1 MYSEHDE
8 ITLWYGTADAP
19 APAETVP
26 AGRPVSVTIGVRPAD
41 SSNRIELRYRVND
54 SSETTV
60 LATWLRTDP
69 RQDAQYFRA
78 DLPAFQSGDMVDY
91 AVVCRRGGRQVPS
104 ADDLDSSASSFRVI
118 GTGLAGQEADQRQP
132 LGRLPQ
138 PAMSGQVT
146 GSASSAA
153 DRPSTGMR
161 GEELLRPD
169 GLATRSLADLQA
181 TEPTVAA
188 SLPAAAD
195 QDLRRAVDER
205 FRDAS
210 PRLQSAIDQAV
221 AEPLEG
227 SSPQAALLARPE
239 DAGASDGPL
248 REAQAARTGHPGVGG
263 GRVPGPSAQPTQNID
278 ASVKPV
284 QELVGRPDAQPPLPV
299 SGTDPLRIHLLRWS
313 PMITFQ
319 RSISFSG
326 DTGDLPSVQVTLE
339 VPRLA
344 FRTSEDV
351 VTRLYV
357 TPGASAT
364 FEHPTGQNTYRVT
377 VPGELLADDSGET
390 QALAIRY
397 FVTAFQAGDLDAFAL
412 PVAVAYRS
420 LDGQLLGTSEFSVLA
435 IPAFASRTVT
445 RALGTAADRPPV
457 IDSLV
462 AFDRAELLALRA
474 KVGLDDDSVL
484 LLAVLG
490 CTRVADDIPSF
501 NEVGAKQVIEYLTGQ
516 GMDSAVSAELVA
528 AIKNTYAAL
537 VDIELEIPVPQA
549 LQIAGTLTISAPDDV
564 TIAAADFSAFDI
576 TAEWVDAGNGRA
588 QVRSFGFTDQT
599 TVTEDSADFTLTG
612 TDTVYVSAVQGEVRV
627 TVCGKGGQLWNRS
640 YRADNPELAALA
652 ITVAQQVPGTLTTLD
667 APPIDPNLRLRGR
680 VVVLH
685 PNCAV
690 KDVLVLV
697 QAKATSGDT
706 EWHVVGAATADAAG
720 NFSLPY
726 PYGTYVAAQA
736 VCSVAPSTPA
746 SIPIVSTTGARTIS
760 DEFLYL
766 LAENTLTVDKPCGDG
781 DCACSDQKTPGRLPD
796 FEDLIGSDVYSQ
808 DLGTGCINLST
819 PNRTINEHNFQAIV
833 RISDP
838 NVATY
843 RLSRHELGLDE
854 IDIAQVA
861 ALVTGGA
868 VLRER
873 TTAAAGIAVT
883 QNPADN
889 NQLLLNA
896 VMTAHQHALAVA
908 AALPSYGSN
917 YQQLDTG
924 AVASAK
930 VDLGVIITTL
940 DDARF
945 KLTTTGGNLSPAA
958 SDMLGYAHGLKDLL
972 DRGPYLYEVDYVQQ
986 VANAANTLAAQA
998 AVALESARENAQTPR
1013 QSSQVLNTAIQNI
1026 EPHVQAVA
1034 TALAQGGPPI
1044 TLSALAKVYTH
1055 LDAVTSILK
1064 VAFAQLVR
1072 DGVGVPAIPLAV
1084 VDAAEALKPLVD
1096 HAIDTA
1102 GTSVRYELTAATST
1116 RTRGPVGLTNPI
1128 EWQRAPEAVAADT
1141 RPAFGI
1147 DSSIRGMA
1155 GTRWLPTP
1163 ATEPVDAE
1171 AEFAQAVSVATGHIL
1186 HYTVVFK
1193 ADGYSLGDVVF
1204 SLPLAPGQKK
1214 EIVVFD
1220 SSQSLLAGE
1229 SQQLTQNERLA
1240 MGLVD
1245 ERDISSQLAGN
1256 LSEALRGSS
1265 NANTSGI
1272 SAGFGTGGQGYGGT
1286 QAYGGSGSAV
1296 LGVAGGVAQ
1305 ADSTAQQDSSRDVSQ
1320 FFGEKLRQ
1328 AIMQNAEGYRALNAS
1343 VVTTVQQGQR
1353 YAVTSEV
1360 IANHNHCHSLTMM
1373 YFEVLR
1379 HYAIF
1384 QELASVEE
1392 CVFVPL
1398 LLARFSI
1405 DNITAWR
1412 DVLAPALLPMPS
1424 ETYLQPFVAMA
1435 GSVREHPLIKG
1446 FDAVQRL
1453 RTSYANVDMP
1463 AGSYDE
1469 EPIRFAKGSL
1479 QLRVN
1484 LPRPKTRYDR
1494 IKSLPVVNRVQAPNP
1509 GSVIKSSTTD
1519 AILAGLTGG
1528 LSLIFTG
1535 PPGHELVDDTKIV
1548 QGKQAVFDAF
1558 MSMDANFEN
1567 VPPASCIRVNNFR
1580 PVTLTFN
1587 GVTVQQQSLD
1597 LFEDGKRDKEQW
1609 EQYSRLLGYTDV
1621 MDMLEYYFRGRLIA
1635 EWDDIFY
1642 NDIVPLV
1649 FDKLVDN
1656 LRLSHF
1662 ATDVTALRRYTGG
1675 EQVITVNIS
1684 ATTNRSRSQL
1694 PQQLRLSV
1702 AGANAQALR
1711 SYVTLT
1717 VEDATLNYSTAHYN
1731 GPLYSGSLGDD
1742 LLDGVDLDIP
1752 ERPDEKRNPRR
1763 EDRYLAAALIEHLN
1777 NNLEHYNRVLW
1788 TRLDPDRRYM
1798 LLDGFAIQVYDG
1810 AGQQVPAADGG
1821 LRSLASVVKNEVI
1834 TVAGNSL
1841 VLPVAPGYRVSG
1853 ALIQATGPDGKAKAV
1868 SLLDH
1873 YKPLTPVKPY
1883 RVSVPTRGVFA
1894 EAVQGHC
1901 NACEKIETDRLQ
1913 DWTRFPID
1921 EPTPITPI
1929 NLPTPA
1935 PQDWQAAWRQF
1946 AQPMVNIQN
1955 APGMPAPGAGLAGL
1969 SDALTTSG
1977 VFKDITGLD
1986 ANQQNA
1992 LKTYLSNQENAKAF
2006 AEMAKEMAMQQ
2017 HNTQNAGKIMDSIT
2031 AAKNSGAIS
2040 QSDAGQLVKDHLQQQ
2055 IDGGASKKA
2064 KAEADAQAAATP
2076 LSQAAVNAASQGKD
2090 VTASRLDSA
2099 GNSESV
2105 SIRGPESSKVIAEA
2119 PGKVPLIGQQKK
2131 NDCWAVVTAMM
2142 IGWSKKQQAIT
2153 AAEAV
2158 TPAGQKY
2165 LKIYTDD
2172 TGLLAEDKDDFI
2184 LRSRMFAEPPA
2195 NYRLDQYVDWVKT
2208 YGPLWVTLDTN
2219 PGQQYSPHA
2228 WVLIR
2233 ISGTGTPDGAD
2244 TYFTFIDPSTGTEVT
2259 QPFAEFIRRYEEQ
2272 PADVPQQQRLSPQVV
2287 HFIDPIVKPEG
2298 YQIEG
2303 PFNIH
2308 EPIHE
2313 KITLAALLGSTVSV
2327 PAGVS
2332 VGSDQATNEFLRGVI
2347 WNDDPAVLMFD
2358 EDTTD
2363 NWHFSTGAS
2372 WYFAFKLAGWATM
2385 NNLTNLTG
2393 RSHYFD
2399 LQFLH
2404 AMASTA
2410 GELPTD
2416 TLAKIMLW
2424 AEVMYRLSIGE
2435 GVSGTDKL
2443 GSIAIASNVTGAAG
2457 ATYSYSLSQF
2467 FDAYTVPRGD
2477 DTLNHL
2483 LTLDTACASLD
2494 LKRRAI
2500 GSLLHLVQDSYA
2512 RGHVKRTLTN
2522 PDDLLP
2528 GKTEETDEF
2537 KPGTYGHYGEVKNF
2551 HCYRGQSELHD
2562 KYDKPPL
2569 LAWLRPNDINSF
2581 NVLHGARDA
2590 VNASR
2595 SLLNMWNSGTPWA
2608 ASGGPK
2614 ELLEGTVFKLAA
2626 EASPAN
2632 ATV

>member
-1 MYSEHDE
+1 MYSEHDG

-26 AGRPVSVTIGVRPAD
+26 AGRPVSVTIAVRPVD

-54 SSETTV
+54 APETNL

-69 RQDAQYFRA
+69 RTGAQFFRA
-78 DLPAFQSGDMVDY
+78 TLPAFQPGDTVHY
-91 AVVCRRGGRQVPS
+91 AVICRRAGRQVPS
-104 ADDLDSSASSFRVI
+104 ASDLDSSVCSFRVV
-118 GTGLAGQEADQRQP
+118 GADLPGQETDPRRP
-132 LGRLPQ
+132 RGRPPQ
-138 PAMSGQVT
+138 PTVSGQT
-146 GSASSAA
+146 ARSASSAT
-153 DRPSTGMR
+153 DRPGTGMR
-161 GEELLRPD
+161 REELLPLD
-169 GLATRSLADLQA
+169 GLSTRSLDGLQA
-181 TEPTVAA
+181 TEPALAA
-188 SLPAAAD
+188 ALPAEAT
-195 QDLRRAVDER
+195 QDLRKAVDER
-205 FRDAS
+205 FRGAS
-210 PRLQSAIDQAV
+210 PRLRSAVDQAM

-227 SSPQAALLARPE
+227 SSPQAALLARLE
-239 DAGASDGPL
+239 DAGVSGGPL
-248 REAQAARTGHPGVGG
+248 REARAALTGHPGVGS
-263 GRVPGPSAQPTQNID
+263 GRVPGPSAQATQNID
-278 ASVKPV
+278 ASVRPV
-284 QELVGRPDAQPPLPV
+284 QELGGRPDAQPPLPSLGPV
-299 SGTDPLRIHLLRWS
+299 SGTDPFGVHLLRWR

-339 VPRLA
+339 VSRLA

-351 VTRLYV
+351 VTRLYA

-377 VPGELLADDSGET
+377 VPGELLADDSRET

-397 FVTAFQAGDLDAFAL
+397 FATAFQTGDLDAFAL

-435 IPAFASRTVT
+435 IPAFASQTLT
-445 RALGTAADRPPV
+445 RASSAAAGRPPMM
-457 IDSLV
+457 DSLV
-462 AFDRAELLALRA
+462 ALDRAQLLALRA
-474 KVGLDDDSVL
+474 KVGGLDDDAEL

-501 NEVGAKQVIEYLTGQ
+501 NEAGAKQVTEYLEGQ
-516 GMDSAVSAELVA
+516 GMDSAVSAKLVA

-537 VDIELEIPVPQA
+537 VDIELEIPVPQP

-564 TIAAADFSAFDI
+564 TIVAADFSAFDI
-576 TAEWVDAGNGRA
+576 TAEWIDAGNGQA
-588 QVRSFGFTDQT
+588 QVRSFGFTGQT
-599 TVTEDSADFTLTG
+599 TVTENSADFTLTG
-612 TDTVYVSAVQGEVRV
+612 TDTVYGSAVQGEVRV
-627 TVCGKGGQLWNRS
+627 TVSGMGSPLWNRS

-652 ITVAQQVPGTLTTLD
+652 ITVAQQVPGTFTTLD
-667 APPIDPNLRLRGR
+667 VPPADPNLRLRGR

-706 EWHVVGAATADAAG
+706 EWHVVGAATADAGG

-726 PYGTYVAAQA
+726 PYGTYVAARA
-736 VCSVAPSTPA
+736 VCSVAPRTPA

-760 DEFLYL
+760 DDFLYL
-766 LAENTLTVDKPCGDG
+766 LVENTLTPDKPCGGG
-781 DCACSDQKTPGRLPD
+781 DCACGDQKTPGRLPD

-833 RISDP
+833 RMSDP

-843 RLSRHELGLDE
+843 QLSRHELGLDE

-861 ALVTGGA
+861 ALITGAA

-873 TTAAAGIAVT
+873 ATAAAGIAVT
-883 QNPADN
+883 QDPADN

-896 VMTAHQHALAVA
+896 VMTAHPRALAVA
-908 AALPSYGSN
+908 AALPSSGF
-917 YQQLDTG
+917 
-924 AVASAK
+924 ASAEA
-930 VDLGVIITTL
+930 DLVAIITTL
-940 DDARF
+940 EDARYQ
-945 KLTTTGGNLSPAA
+945 LATTGGNLSPAA
-958 SDMLGYAHGLKDLL
+958 DGMLASAHKLKDLL
-972 DRGPYLYEVDYVQQ
+972 DRGPYLFEIDYVQQ
-986 VANAANTLAAQA
+986 VANAASTLATQA
-998 AVALESARENAQTPR
+998 AAALDSARLNAQTPR
-1013 QSSQVLNTAIQNI
+1013 RTSQALNTAIQNI

-1055 LDAVTSILK
+1055 LDAVTSILQ

-1072 DGVGVPAIPLAV
+1072 DGVGVPATPLAV
-1084 VDAAEALKPLVD
+1084 IDAAEALKPLVD

-1116 RTRGPVGLTNPI
+1116 RTRQPVGLTNPI

-1141 RPAFGI
+1141 RPAFKHLEAFAIGR
-1147 DSSIRGMA
+1147 SIRDMA
-1155 GTRWLPTP
+1155 GTRWPPAP

-1193 ADGYSLGDVVF
+1193 ADGYSLGDLVS

-1220 SSQSLLAGE
+1220 SSQRLLAGE

-1245 ERDISSQLAGN
+1245 ERDITSQLAGS

-1265 NANTSGI
+1265 SANTSGV

-1305 ADSTAQQDSSRDVSQ
+1305 AGSTAQQDSSRDVSQ

-1328 AIMQNAEGYRALNAS
+1328 SIMQNAEGYRALNAS

-1360 IANHNHCHSLTMM
+1360 IANHNHCHSLTML

-1398 LLARFSI
+1398 LLARFSV
-1405 DNITAWR
+1405 DNIAAWR

-1479 QLRVN
+1479 QLRVD

-1494 IKSLPVVNRVQAPNP
+1494 IKSLPVVNRVQTPNP
-1509 GSVIKSSTTD
+1509 SSVIKSTSTA

-1528 LSLIFTG
+1528 LSLLFTG
-1535 PPGHELVDDTKIV
+1535 PGIEEPKVV
-1548 QGKQAVFDAF
+1548 QAKEQIFDAF
-1558 MSMDANFEN
+1558 MSMDANYEN
-1567 VPPASCIRVNNFR
+1567 VPPAQCIRVNNFR

-1587 GVTVQQQSLD
+1587 GVTVQQQALD

-1609 EQYSRLLGYTDV
+1609 EQYARLLGYTDV
-1621 MDMLEYYFRGRLIA
+1621 IDMLEYYFRGRLIA

-1649 FDKLVDN
+1649 FDTLVDN
-1656 LRLSHF
+1656 LRLSNF
-1662 ATDVTALRRYTGG
+1662 ATDVTALRRYKGG
-1675 EQVITVNIS
+1675 EQLITVNIS
-1684 ATTNRSRSQL
+1684 ATTNASRSQL
-1694 PQQLRLSV
+1694 PQQLKLTV

-1711 SYVTLT
+1711 SYVTFN
-1717 VEDATLNYSTAHYN
+1717 VEDVTLNYSTAHYN
-1731 GPLYSGSLGDD
+1731 GPLYSGSLGND
-1742 LLDGVDLDIP
+1742 LLDGADLDIP

-1798 LLDGFAIQVYDG
+1798 LLDGFAIQVYDA
-1810 AGQQVPAADGG
+1810 AGRPVSAADGG

-1853 ALIQATGPDGKAKAV
+1853 ALIQATGPDGKKTEV
-1868 SLLDH
+1868 TLFDH

-1894 EAVQGHC
+1894 EALQGHC
-1901 NACEKIETDRLQ
+1901 NACEKLETDRLQ

-1935 PQDWQAAWRQF
+1935 PQDWRAVWSQF
-1946 AQPMVNIQN
+1946 APPMVNIQN

-2006 AEMAKEMAMQQ
+2006 AEMAKEMAMQS
-2017 HNTQNAGKIMDSIT
+2017 HNTTNSGKIMDSIKS
-2031 AAKNSGAIS
+2031 AKDSGAINQDDYS
-2040 QSDAGQLVKDHLQQQ
+2040 KLVKDHLQQQ
-2055 IDGGASKKA
+2055 IDGGKTKAAEIAKEQQSAPNPLA
-2064 KAEADAQAAATP
+2064 KAFVDATGEGRGGTASVADAGGG
-2076 LSQAAVNAASQGKD
+2076 SQSYAVS
-2090 VTASRLDSA
+2090 
-2099 GNSESV
+2099 
-2105 SIRGPESSKVIAEA
+2105 
-2119 PGKVPLIGQQKK
+2119 PGKPGETLAENWKPVPIVKQQLDKYK
-2131 NDCWAVVTAMM
+2131 NDCWACATAMLV
-2142 IGWSKKQQAIT
+2142 GWNESRSIS
-2153 AAEAV
+2153 AEDAV
-2158 TPAGQKY
+2158 MRAGQRY
-2165 LKIYTDD
+2165 LAMYRQD
-2172 TGLLAEDKDDFI
+2172 TGLLSADKDDFL
-2184 LRSRMFAEPPA
+2184 LRMQLTAEAPA
-2195 NYRLDQYVDWVKT
+2195 SNGPQYYVDLLKRF
-2208 YGPLWVTLDTN
+2208 GPLWITTDSVARA
-2219 PGQQYSPHA
+2219 GVFSPHA
-2228 WVLIR
+2228 RILKK
-2233 ISGTGTPDGAD
+2233 ISGTGTADGVGTD
-2244 TYFTFIDPSTGTEVT
+2244 FTFIDPATGLETIESFAKFVESFEQLVRDDASQT
-2259 QPFAEFIRRYEEQ
+2259 PFQ
-2272 PADVPQQQRLSPQVV
+2272 QVV
-2287 HFIDPIVKPEG
+2287 HFMNEIGKKGEG
-2298 YQIEG
+2298 YQIQG
-2303 PFNIH
+2303 PFGVNEPVH
-2308 EPIHE
+2308 EM
-2313 KITLAALLGSTVSV
+2313 ITLAALANSRIAI
-2327 PAGVS
+2327 PD
-2332 VGSDQATNEFLRGVI
+2332 SDKYSENPIVNEYLRGVL
-2347 WNDDPAVLMFD
+2347 WNDDPAILLFD
-2358 EDTTD
+2358 EDPD
-2363 NWHFSTGAS
+2363 SNWNYSFGVA
-2372 WYFAFKLAGWATM
+2372 WFARFKIAAHSNEIDWQ
-2385 NNLTNLTG
+2385 NLTG

-2404 AMASTA
+2404 GMA
-2410 GELPTD
+2410 PTLDEDPRD
-2416 TLAKIMLW
+2416 TLAKILLW
-2424 AEVMYRLSIGE
+2424 AEVMYKVAIGDIAPSTRLADV
-2435 GVSGTDKL
+2435 GVVSSQT
-2443 GSIAIASNVTGAAG
+2443 SGAAVYG
-2457 ATYSYSLSQF
+2457 YQLASF
-2467 FDAYTVPRGD
+2467 FDNKTFPKGS
-2477 DTLNHL
+2477 DTINYL
-2483 LTLDTACASLD
+2483 LTQDTAYQGVD
-2494 LKRRAI
+2494 VHKRAL
-2500 GSLLHLVQDSYA
+2500 GSLLHLVEDSYA
-2512 RGHVKRTLTN
+2512 RGHVKRRVLN
-2522 PDDLLP
+2522 PTDRV
-2528 GKTEETDEF
+2528 TDEPLAF
-2537 KPGTYGHYGEVKNF
+2537 KPGKFGRFGEVENF
-2551 HCYRGQSELHD
+2551 HCYKNQDHDAHD
-2562 KYDKPPL
+2562 KYDKPGPTP
-2569 LAWLRPNDINSF
+2569 PNPRDLTTF
-2581 NVLHGARDA
+2581 NEIIGARDA
-2590 VNASR
+2590 IDMASQ
-2595 SLLNMWNSGTPWA
+2595 LIQLWKTLTPWDA
-2608 ASGGPK
+2608 PSGAK
-2614 ELLEGTVFKLAA
+2614 ELLTETVFKLSVAVTR
-2626 EASPAN
+2626 SDS
-2632 ATV
+2632 TV